1 MRGTENR
8 ITFFRAA
15 RGTGRRGQ
23 KGPANALTGARSLVA
38 DSFLAQG
45 LGEQR
50 LARQRFA
57 YCGGFEG
64 FLESR
69 KLCAAIWL
77 DPQPEYRAHP
87 GAYTISCKCRGKP

>member
-1 MRGTENR
+1 M
-8 ITFFRAA
+8 
-15 RGTGRRGQ
+15 
-23 KGPANALTGARSLVA
+23 PLTGTRSLVA

-45 LGEQR
+45 LGERR

-57 YCGGFEG
+57 YCGGFQR

-77 DPQPEYRAHP
+77 YPQPEYRAHP